1 VVFFFAL
8 LPRNS
13 PRLSGLFY
21 ELNVNFSSIFFPE
34 KHPYDILNKNQRRS
48 PPMATKNVAMYSKK
62 QYELEQIKD
71 GIIAYFEQ
79 HKKEVADFRQAIR
92 RELGEAKTML
102 LIFET
107 YSIGRQECVSLI
119 IQLSELQHF
128 QSADIFGTGGA
139 RVFGVSAYSEDTLV
153 DFGIEALKSLG
164 FEGKNV

>member
-1 VVFFFAL
+1 
-8 LPRNS
+8 
-13 PRLSGLFY
+13 
-21 ELNVNFSSIFFPE
+21 
-34 KHPYDILNKNQRRS
+34 
-48 PPMATKNVAMYSKK
+48 MATKNVAMYSEK

-79 HKKEVADFRQAIR
+79 HKKEVADFRQAIKR
-92 RELGEAKTML
+92 DLGEAQTML

-128 QSADIFGTGGA
+128 QSADIFGTGGK